1 MNPNPRPDALLLT
14 PSDLL
19 YGFPVRVWVIPTA
32 AMPALTAR
40 LYAEALKVLTE
51 PAGDLARSWQDELN
65 EHGYRAIT
73 SALTLPQV
81 VSLVSE
87 LPGRTIVR
95 ITGLVPCDK
104 ARQEVVRALYVAPDE
119 D

>member
-1 MNPNPRPDALLLT
+1 MNPNLLT
-14 PSDLL
+14 PPDLL
-19 YGFPVRVWVIPTA
+19 YGFPARVWVIPTA
-32 AMPALTAR
+32 AMPALAAR
-40 LYAEALKVLTE
+40 LYADAFAVLTE
-51 PAGDLARSWQDELN
+51 PDGEIARQWADAMD

-87 LPGRTIVR
+87 LPPRTIAR
-95 ITGLVPCDK
+95 LIGRAPDDA
-104 ARQEVVRALYVAPDE
+104 ARQEVVRMLFAPAE

>member
-1 MNPNPRPDALLLT
+1 MNPRPDAHLLT

-19 YGFPVRVWVIPTA
+19 YGFPCAVWTLPRDGMTPFTHRLYEDAYEALTEPDGPTA
-32 AMPALTAR
+32 AQWADAL
-40 LYAEALKVLTE
+40 EE
-51 PAGDLARSWQDELN
+51 D
-65 EHGYRAIT
+65 GYRAIT
-73 SALTLPQV
+73 APLSLPQV

-87 LPGRTIVR
+87 LPGRAIVR

-104 ARQEVVRALYVAPDE
+104 ARQEVVRALYAPPE